1 AHRRGDGGAGKRKTA
16 FACGTAVTALHR
28 FRSSYRVDMA
38 QSQSDPVKR
47 VPLVRETLAD
57 LDTPLSTYL
66 KLADAP
72 NSFLLESVQGGERW
86 GRSSIIG
93 LPCRERIRVHGNT
106 LIHERDGKPLQTVET
121 NDPLSWI
128 QAFNDARPLPRLPGL
143 PPLTGGLVGYFG
155 YDTVRYIEPRPAGVN
170 KPDPLDLPDILV
182 LVAEESGEFVIPD
195 G

>member
-1 AHRRGDGGAGKRKTA
+1 M
-16 FACGTAVTALHR
+16 
-28 FRSSYRVDMA
+28 SQN
-38 QSQSDPVKR
+38 QSAPVKR

-86 GRSSIIG
+86 GRYSLIG

-106 LIHERDGKPLQTVET
+106 LIHERDGKALETVET
-121 NDPLSWI
+121 DDPLRWI

-155 YDTVRYIEPRPAGVN
+155 YDTVRYIEPRLAGVD
-170 KPDPLDLPDILV
+170 KPDPLDLPDTLL
-182 LVAEESGEFVIPD
+182 LVAEALLVFDNLSGKLFCIGHYID
-195 G
+195 GNETDR